1 MNLRNLWKG
10 GDNSLA
16 RCSIL
21 ALAFQVIT
29 VQLPEVLM
37 RTLTMTLIVVLGL
50 TLLSIQTHSQEITGP
65 PAPVFQSSAANLI
78 VPQSR
83 SYSLSGSQQ
92 QVEITGVTA
101 DVRILEQVATTT
113 MDVSL
118 ANPTN
123 RLQEAEMLVPVPDGA
138 VVRSFT
144 FEGSAKEPTAKL
156 LPKAEAQSIYRS
168 IVAKLRD
175 PALLEFSSYSLIRS
189 SVFPIA
195 AGGKQRVRIT
205 YEQVLKA
212 DGNRIDYVLPRS
224 ESFEGSAI
232 PWTISLR
239 ITASAPISGVYSPSH
254 QVTVENSGNQI
265 ALVKTAPNKQLEPG
279 PFRLSYLANSSQ
291 ITASLMAYP
300 DARAG
305 GGYFLLLAGVPA
317 DLQQQQSAMKR
328 EVTLVLDRSG
338 SMKGEKIEQVR
349 SAALQV
355 LEGLDDGEAFNI
367 IDYSDT
373 VAKFSEQPVIKDE
386 KMLGQA
392 RNYIKRIKADGG
404 TNIHDALVEALRQP
418 PTPNMLP
425 LTIFLTDGLPTV
437 GVTGEAQIRKA
448 VVETNAHKR
457 RIFSFGVGYDLN
469 APLLTSISS
478 ATRGTPTFVFPH
490 ENVEAK
496 VSHVFKRLSGPVL
509 ADPQL
514 ATLDTS
520 GAVTT
525 RAVREVLPIE
535 LNDVFEGDQ
544 LVLLGQYQT
553 GEPLHFRLS
562 GNYLGAPR
570 TFDFKFD
577 LSKTTTR
584 NAFVPRL
591 WASRK
596 IARLV
601 EIITEDGAENTA
613 SYYYRKAASAAAY
626 NSAGIRP
633 TTPTAAEYDP
643 KLKEL
648 VDEIVRLSTEFGV
661 LTEYTAFLA
670 MDGTDLTNLESL
682 NVRARDSLVNNAQNV
697 RSGMGGVTQAS
708 NISNQISQSSANRS
722 NGYLAQN
729 MQRVEITTVQQ
740 ITDRTFF
747 KRNNRWV
754 DANAL
759 KNESAKPDR
768 VIEFGTPE
776 FYKLVDQL
784 VREGREGI
792 LALSGELLLVVDGKT
807 VLIKAPPK

>member
-1 MNLRNLWKG
+1 MRNL
-10 GDNSLA
+10 
-16 RCSIL
+16 
-21 ALAFQVIT
+21 
-29 VQLPEVLM
+29 
-37 RTLTMTLIVVLGL
+37 TLTLILLLGL
-50 TLLSIQTHSQEITGP
+50 TADAISQEITAP
-65 PAPVFQSSAANLI
+65 PVFQTRAANLI

-83 SYSLSGSQQ
+83 SYSLSGPQQ
-92 QVEITGVTA
+92 QVEISGVA
-101 DVRILEQVATTT
+101 AEVRILQQVATTT
-113 MDVSL
+113 MDVAL

-123 RLQEAEMLVPVPDGA
+123 RIQEAEMLIPVPEGA
-138 VVRSFT
+138 VIRSFN

-175 PALLEFSSYSLIRS
+175 PALLEFAGYSVIRS

-195 AGGKQRVRIT
+195 AGGRQRVRIT
-205 YEQVLKA
+205 YEHVLKA

-224 ESFEGSAI
+224 ESFEASTI

-239 ITASAPISGVYSPSH
+239 ISASAPISGVYSPSH
-254 QVTVENSGNQI
+254 QVIVEHSGSQQ
-265 ALVKTAPNKQLEPG
+265 ALVKTAAKQQLEPG
-279 PFRLSYLANSSQ
+279 PFRLSYLANSSSV
-291 ITASLMAYP
+291 TASLLAYP
-300 DARAG
+300 DPRIG

-317 DLQQQQSAMKR
+317 DLQRQESAMKR
-328 EVTLVLDRSG
+328 EVTLVIDRSG
-338 SMKGEKIEQVR
+338 SMKGEKIEQAR
-349 SAALQV
+349 AAALQV
-355 LEGLDDGEAFNI
+355 LEGLEEGEAFNI
-367 IDYSDT
+367 IDYSDSI
-373 VAKFSEQPVIKDE
+373 AKFSEKPALKDQ
-386 KMLGQA
+386 KILGQA

-425 LTIFLTDGLPTV
+425 LTIFLTDGQPTV
-437 GVTGEAQIRKA
+437 GVTSEARIRKA

-478 ATRGTPTFVFPH
+478 ATRALPTFVFPN
-490 ENVEAK
+490 ENVEVK
-496 VSHVFKRLSGPVL
+496 VSEVFKRLSGPVL
-509 ADPQL
+509 ADPKL
-514 ATLDTS
+514 ATLDAG

-525 RAVREVLPIE
+525 RAVRELLPNE
-535 LNDVFEGDQ
+535 LNDLFEGDQ
-544 LVLLGQYQT
+544 LVVLGQYQSD
-553 GEPLHFRLS
+553 EPLHFRLS

-570 TFDFKFD
+570 TFDLKFD
-577 LSKTTTR
+577 LSKATTR

-601 EIITEDGAENTA
+601 EIITEAGAENTA
-613 SYYYRKAASAAAY
+613 AYSSGISSSSAITYSSASMRPPAP
-626 NSAGIRP
+626 SARVD
-633 TTPTAAEYDP
+633 DP

-648 VDEIVRLSTEFGV
+648 VDEIIRLSTEFGV

-670 MDGTDLTNLESL
+670 TDGTDLNDLVTL
-682 NVRARDSLVNNAQNV
+682 NARARDSLVNNAQNV
-697 RSGMGGVTQAS
+697 RSGMGGVSQAS
-708 NISNQISQSSANRS
+708 NNYAQINQSNVNRS
-722 NGYLAQN
+722 NGFLAQN
-729 MQRVEITTVQQ
+729 MERVEITTVQQ

-768 VIEFGTPE
+768 VVEFGTPE

-784 VREGREGI
+784 LRDGREGI